1 MSNGEGVAVK
11 WENPVRTSLKE
22 GKPVVGITITAA
34 SVEVAAQAASL
45 GFDFLWIEMEHSP
58 ITLETVRQIVL
69 ANRGLKSIPFVR
81 VPVNEFWTAKR
92 VLDSGALGVVFPFVS
107 TAEAA
112 QRAVQACRYPP
123 AGRRGSG
130 PGLANFRWGG
140 TESYFDFADR
150 NVMVMVNIEER
161 ESVENIEQIAAT
173 PGVDVLFVGTSDLS
187 FSLGFRGRNDH
198 PDVLK
203 ALDKVVEAA
212 RRHGKF
218 AGAPVANASLAR
230 QFIDRGILF
239 LQTLTELRFM
249 AEGVRQ
255 FLEPLG
261 KSATQVKTQTRTP
274 Y

>member
-92 VLDSGALGVVFPFVS
+92 VLDAGALGVIFPFVS

-112 QRAVQACRYPP
+112 QRAAQACKYPP
-123 AGRRGSG
+123 LGRRGAG
-130 PGLANFRWGG
+130 PGLATFRWPSA
-140 TESYFDFADR
+140 ESYYDFADR
-150 NVMVMVNIEER
+150 NVMVLVNIEEA
-161 ESVENIEQIAAT
+161 EALENLDQIAAT
-173 PGVDVLFVGTSDLS
+173 PGVDVLFVGTNDLS
-187 FSLGFRGRNDH
+187 FSMGLRGQQSDPR
-198 PDVLK
+198 VSK
-203 ALDKVVEAA
+203 GLDKVIEAC

-218 AGAPVANASLAR
+218 AGAPVSTANQAR
-230 QFIDRGILF
+230 EYIDRGVLF
-239 LQTLTELRFM
+239 LQTPTELRYM
-249 AEGVRQ
+249 EEGAKQ

-261 KSATQVKTQTRTP
+261 KSAAQVKTQAL